1 MAFIRPFTTY
11 LFNPI
16 SRLFVGWLP
25 GFGVIAYRGRK
36 SGKTYNTPL
45 NVFRRGDEYVVALT
59 YGSDVQWVKNVI
71 AAGGCELR
79 RMGKRV
85 VLTNPTVFID
95 PQARLTPQP
104 IRLFL
109 RLMRVTE
116 FMRMRGPQ
124 R

>member
-25 GFGVIAYRGRK
+25 GFGVITYRGRK
-36 SGKTYNTPL
+36 SGKTYHTPL
-45 NVFRRGDEYVVALT
+45 NVFRRGDAYLFALT
-59 YGSDVQWVKNVI
+59 YGSDVQWVKNVL

-79 RMGKRV
+79 RIGQRIQLSEPAIFV
-85 VLTNPTVFID
+85 D
-95 PQARLTPQP
+95 PEARLMPQP
-104 IRLFL
+104 IRVFL
-109 RLMRVTE
+109 RLMRVSE
-116 FMRMRGPQ
+116 FMRMRAPE

>member
-25 GFGVIAYRGRK
+25 GFGVITYRGRK
-36 SGKTYNTPL
+36 SGKTYHTPL
-45 NVFRRGDEYVVALT
+45 NVFRRGDAYLFALT
-59 YGSDVQWVKNVI
+59 YGSDVQWVKNVL

-79 RMGKRV
+79 RIGQRIQLSEPAIFV
-85 VLTNPTVFID
+85 D
-95 PQARLTPQP
+95 PEARLMPQP
-104 IRLFL
+104 IRVFL
-109 RLMRVTE
+109 RLMRVSE
-116 FMRMRGPQ
+116 FMRMRGPE

>member
-25 GFGVIAYRGRK
+25 GFGVITYRGRK

-85 VLTNPTVFID
+85 KLTNPTVFID

>member
-25 GFGVIAYRGRK
+25 GFGVITYRGRK

-79 RMGKRV
+79 RMGKRLE
-85 VLTNPTVFID
+85 LTNPTVFID